1 MTKIPD
7 INSNNGR
14 KGKYRENASKRTR
27 SGTILQVKRDE
38 TRRPEVFTTIP
49 GRFRKKKKNGAFGST
64 GRYKKQE
71 KGHTFLKRGAII
83 DTKKQD
89 KKSAPLTRTHQHQGS
104 SRC

>member
-7 INSNNGR
+7 SNNGR
-14 KGKYRENASKRTR
+14 KGKYRENASKRSPER
-27 SGTILQVKRDE
+27 YDFAAEKR
-38 TRRPEVFTTIP
+38 
-49 GRFRKKKKNGAFGST
+49 RKKTPRGVYHDTGAFSEEKEKGGFGST